1 MFSADNSDRL
11 YSHIEQNIGRITN
24 VFKEVVTDE
33 LSIDILCVG
42 PTPERNCYT
51 LITSGMSELAMTV
64 PPGAEDYQHA
74 ELMISLPATWKLSD
88 ADFQDERNYW
98 PLGTLKGMA
107 RFPHHYTTWL
117 YRGHTVAN
125 GNPPRLYADNAP
137 FQSLLLWP
145 PAVVDQTQFANLT
158 LPNGKKLQFYNLLPL
173 YKEELDFALK
183 NGSDA
188 LIPKLDKAG
197 ISDVVNLSRKNS
209 CKKVLGIF

>member
-1 MFSADNSDRL
+1 M
-11 YSHIEQNIGRITN
+11 
-24 VFKEVVTDE
+24 TDE
-33 LSIDILCVG
+33 LSIDILFVG
-42 PTPERNCYT
+42 PTPNRNWYT
-51 LITSGMSELAMTV
+51 LITSGMSELPMTV

-88 ADFQDERNYW
+88 EAMKDERNFW

-107 RFPHHYTTWL
+107 RFPHRYTTGL

-125 GNPPRLYADNAP
+125 GNPAKPYAANVP
-137 FQSLLLWP
+137 FQSLLIWP
-145 PAVVDQTQFANLT
+145 PTVVDPAQFANLT
-158 LPNGKKLQFYNLLPL
+158 LPNGKKLQFYNLIPL

-188 LIPKLDKAG
+188 LIPKLNKAG

-209 CKKVLGIF
+209 CKKLLGIF